1 MNQWVNSVGSE
12 GERKNSMSRREF
24 LAISAAGIVGLAVGY
39 FAGRATAPVKEVVK
53 PQTVTQTKTETTT
66 ATTTATETLERTVTT
81 TETETTTVEKEVLK
95 VYERVKIA
103 NIRDLGVGKPLQTSY
118 MGRPIVVLKLGEP
131 AQGGV
136 GPDNDIVAFS
146 TLCTHMGGGL
156 FYDPSNKALVCPLH
170 YSVFD
175 PARGG
180 MVVVG
185 HATEYLPQV
194 ILEYDENT
202 GDIYAVGFNRL
213 VYGVES
219 NL

>member
-1 MNQWVNSVGSE
+1 VGEE
-12 GERKNSMSRREF
+12 GGSARIGRREF
-24 LAISAAGIVGLAVGY
+24 LALAGVGVAGLVVGY
-39 FAGRATAPVKEVVK
+39 LAGRVTAPAREVVR
-53 PQTVTQTKTETTT
+53 TET
-66 ATTTATETLERTVTT
+66 V
-81 TETETTTVEKEVLK
+81 TTTVEKIVEVPVVK
-95 VYERVKIA
+95 RYERVKVA
-103 NIRDLGVGKPLQTSY
+103 NVRDLAVGRPLTASY

-136 GPDNDIVAFS
+136 GPDRDIVAFS

-156 FYDPSNKALVCPLH
+156 LYDPANKTLVCPLH

-180 MVVVG
+180 MVVIG

-194 ILEYDENT
+194 ILEYDERT